1 MILYSNILRVILQP
15 TLISLE
21 GGSHNSI
28 CHIQASSARGKYL
41 MKSTP
46 IYGFGAK
53 VTFDKIGE
61 KFPQKEHIEFKE
73 LRKSPRKTVSK
84 PTYFAIQNEYY
95 KGVIKNLSHGGAF
108 IETKAKFSN
117 GIKIKLV
124 ALGSNKYFLIKCDII
139 HFNQTGFGVKFKS
152 ILKIKKPFRNKK
164 LRNSNAK
171 LNNHYAT

>member
-1 MILYSNILRVILQP
+1 
-15 TLISLE
+15 
-21 GGSHNSI
+21 
-28 CHIQASSARGKYL
+28 

-73 LRKSPRKTVSK
+73 LRKSPRK
-84 PTYFAIQNEYY
+84 YY